1 MSDAFTVTIPRLT
14 TERLL
19 LREVRQ
25 PDFAA
30 FFESSSNA
38 EGMKFIGGPVDRRTA
53 TRIFL
58 SAAGGWVVQGAGWW
72 IVEER
77 ATQKPVGTVGTFYRE
92 TSPDLEL
99 GWTVF
104 PPHWRRGI
112 ATEAA
117 KAALAYAFEVRGVT
131 RATAL
136 IDAGNAAS
144 VAVSKNLGMTY
155 DRDIELFGESVGRYV
170 VDR

>member
-19 LREVRQ
+19 LREIRKT
-25 PDFAA
+25 DFEA
-30 FFESSSNA
+30 FFASSSDA
-38 EGMKFIGGPVDRRTA
+38 EGMKYIGGPVDRRTA

-58 SAAGGWVVQGAGWW
+58 SAAGGWVVHGVGWW
-72 IVEER
+72 MIEER
-77 ATQKPVGTVGTFYRE
+77 ATAQPVGTVGIFYRE
-92 TSPDLEL
+92 TSPDLEI

-117 KAALAYAFEVRGVT
+117 KAALAHAFEVRCVP

-136 IDAGNAAS
+136 IDAGNVS
-144 VAVSKNLGMTY
+144 SQAVSKKLGMAY
-155 DRDIELFGESVGRYV
+155 DGDVELFGERVGRYV
-170 VDR
+170 VHR

>member
-25 PDFAA
+25 ADFEA
-30 FFESSSNA
+30 FFASSSDV
-38 EGMKFIGGPVDRRTA
+38 EGTKFIGGPVDRRTA

-58 SAAGGWVVQGAGWW
+58 SAAGGWVVQGTGWW
-72 IVEER
+72 IIEER
-77 ATQKPVGTVGTFYRE
+77 ATQKPVGTVGAFYRE

-104 PPHWRRGI
+104 PPYWRNGI

-117 KAALAYAFEVRGVT
+117 KAALAHAFEVRNVT

-136 IDAGNAAS
+136 IDAANVS
-144 VAVSKNLGMTY
+144 SLAVSKKLGMAY
-155 DRDIELFGESVGRYV
+155 SGDIELFGEPVGRYV